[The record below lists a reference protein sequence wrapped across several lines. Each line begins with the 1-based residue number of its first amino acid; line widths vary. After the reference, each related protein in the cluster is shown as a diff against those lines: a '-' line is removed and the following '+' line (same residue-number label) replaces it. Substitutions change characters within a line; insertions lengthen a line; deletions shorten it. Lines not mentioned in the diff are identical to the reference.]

1 MAERKVIGI
10 TMQIG
15 KWVQERNCI
24 LSPEK
29 SEMELDAE
37 NSVSKRYCHGD
48 NGDLAYGELRRMSET
63 TRTWRQLSAPS
74 AMSGRNGSSRAQL
87 E

>member
-1 MAERKVIGI
+1 MVAERKVIGI

-15 KWVQERNCI
+15 KRVQERNCI

-48 NGDLAYGELRRMSET
+48 NGDLALG
-63 TRTWRQLSAPS
+63 
-74 AMSGRNGSSRAQL
+74 N
-87 E
+87 